1 MDYKILKCSSYI
13 TLEQMVKKHIRE
25 ENWEPLGGIAVTVN
39 GECYQAL
46 IKRED

>member
-13 TLEQMVKKHIRE
+13 ALEQMVKKHINE
-25 ENWEPLGGIAVTVN
+25 DWEPLGGIAVTVN

-46 IKRED
+46 IKREN